1 MKRRYKFSK
10 RYLRKC
16 EEVADEMNVDFRYE
30 GLRDRAFVRLGKNG
44 YEIAILRYGGENT
57 LWEIKRL

>member
-1 MKRRYKFSK
+1 MKHVYKFSK

-16 EEVADEMNVDFRYE
+16 EEVADEMNAELKSE

-44 YEIAILRYGGENT
+44 YEIAILRYEGEKN
-57 LWEIKRL
+57 L